1 MTNSSD
7 NNQLFHLVIRVPKKE
22 SAFTY
27 FTLESNEG
35 LCFYSTLEDSM
46 GQGHRDIELT
56 AHISLKEELEALLNN
71 LEKSIPIEYLVKE
84 IIEDKAN

>member
-1 MTNSSD
+1 MTE

-35 LCFYSTLEDSM
+35 LCFYSTLEESM
-46 GQGHRDIELT
+46 GQGHRDIEIT
-56 AHISLKEELEALLNN
+56 AHISLRSELEHVLAN
-71 LEKSIPIEYLVKE
+71 LEKSIAIEYLVKE
-84 IIEDKAN
+84 EIEDK